1 MKRNSGILSI
11 LVVALSMGTAWAIRG
26 QFGHEHGAAWAGAIG
41 SLSTLLV
48 MKRSDWI
55 KKGLYVTLAGALGWG
70 LGGMMSYGLLVGY
83 GHGND
88 YGNVLYGLVM
98 LFLVGGLYGFMGG
111 GFFGVALSDTKRN
124 VIHWVN
130 LILEMTVGGI
140 VFYFFLVEQFEWH
153 VNPPR
158 SEIWAVCLGIS
169 VALAWNMIRH
179 KNYAALRVA
188 IFTCFGAGFGF
199 AFGNFLQV
207 LGRVS
212 EIHFNF
218 WNVMEYSLG
227 FFGGIGL
234 AYGTFTSKW
243 EQEAQDEFVT
253 TKQIFSLV
261 MLVGIIPFIMWQQN
275 FEWDRI
281 QETFVKLISTDDSTF
296 YLCVQWGS
304 LLLILLMAIY
314 WIARFKSYSEINYSS
329 LRHFF
334 FGHWLL
340 YIALSF
346 IITGAFVSIYRPEQ
360 YLYLFNYAIVFLL
373 INKVSPSF
381 TTQSFQFSRYVKGFV
396 SILIAIMLLSFIL
409 IHTHGEFKGAHK
421 RFGEIPAIVD
431 TIGKK

>member
-124 VIHWVN
+124 VVQWVN

-140 VFYFFLVEQFEWH
+140 IFYFFLVEQFDWH

-243 EQEAQDEFVT
+243 KQEAEDEVVT
-253 TKQIFSLV
+253 TKQLFSLV

-281 QETFVKLISTDDSTF
+281 QETFVRLLSSDDSTF
-296 YLCVQWGS
+296 YSGVQWGS

-314 WIARFKSYSEINYSS
+314 WIARFKSYSEITYSS

-346 IITGAFVSIYRPEQ
+346 IITGAFVSTYRPEQ
-360 YLYLFNYAIVFLL
+360 YLYLVNYAIVFLL

>member
-48 MKRSDWI
+48 MKRTDWI
-55 KKGLYVTLAGALGWG
+55 KKGLIVTLAGALGWG

-281 QETFVKLISTDDSTF
+281 QETFVKLISSDDSTF

-314 WIARFKSYSEINYSS
+314 WIARFKSYSEITYSS
-329 LRHFF
+329 LCHFF

-346 IITGAFVSIYRPEQ
+346 IITGAFVSTYRPEQ
-360 YLYLFNYAIVFLL
+360 YLYLVNYAIVFLL

-421 RFGEIPAIVD
+421 RFGETPAIVD

>member
-48 MKRSDWI
+48 MKRTDWI

-88 YGNVLYGLVM
+88 FGNVLYGLVM

-124 VIHWVN
+124 VVQWVN

-140 VFYFFLVEQFEWH
+140 IFYFFLVEQFDWH

-243 EQEAQDEFVT
+243 EQEAEDEVVT
-253 TKQIFSLV
+253 TKQLFSLV
-261 MLVGIIPFIMWQQN
+261 ILVGIIPFIMWQQN

>member
-124 VIHWVN
+124 VVQWVN

-140 VFYFFLVEQFEWH
+140 IFYFFLVEQFDWH

-243 EQEAQDEFVT
+243 KQEAEDEVVT
-253 TKQIFSLV
+253 TKQLFSLV

-281 QETFVKLISTDDSTF
+281 QETFVRLLSSDDSTF
-296 YLCVQWGS
+296 YSGVQWGS

-314 WIARFKSYSEINYSS
+314 WIARFKSYSEITYSS
-329 LRHFF
+329 LCHFF

-346 IITGAFVSIYRPEQ
+346 IITGAFVSTYRPEQ
-360 YLYLFNYAIVFLL
+360 YLYLVNYAIVFLL

>member
-1 MKRNSGILSI
+1 MKRNSGLLSI
-11 LVVALSMGTAWAIRG
+11 LIVALSMGTAWAIRG

-48 MKRSDWI
+48 MKRTDWI
-55 KKGLYVTLAGALGWG
+55 TKGLYVTLAGALGWG

-83 GHGND
+83 GRAD
-88 YGNVLYGLVM
+88 DFANVLYGLGM
-98 LFLVGGLYGFMGG
+98 LFFVGGLYGFMGG
-111 GFFGVALSDTKRN
+111 GFFGVALSDTKRT
-124 VIHWVN
+124 VVHWVN

-140 VFYFFLVEQFEWH
+140 IFYFFLVEQFGWH

-188 IFTCFGAGFGF
+188 IFTCLGAGFGF

-207 LGRVS
+207 LGQVS

-234 AYGTFTSKW
+234 AYGTFTSTW
-243 EQEAQDEFVT
+243 EQQVDDGGVKS
-253 TKQIFSLV
+253 KQLFSLV
-261 MLVGIIPFIMWQQN
+261 MLVAIIPFIMWQQN
-275 FEWDRI
+275 FEWERI
-281 QETFVKLISTDDSTF
+281 QKTFVNILSTDNSTF

-304 LLLILLMAIY
+304 LFLILFMAIY
-314 WIARFKSYSEINYSS
+314 WISRFKNNLEISYSKLY
-329 LRHFF
+329 HFF
-334 FGHWLL
+334 IGHWLL

-360 YLYLFNYAIVFLL
+360 YLYLVNYVIVLIL
-373 INKVSPSF
+373 INRVSPSF
-381 TTQSFQFSRYVKGFV
+381 TAQSLQPASYIKGV
-396 SILIAIMLLSFIL
+396 LSILVVIMLLSYIL
-409 IHTHGEFKGAHK
+409 IHTHGEFKGSHK
-421 RFGEIPAIVD
+421 RFGEVPTLVD
-431 TIGKK
+431 TVGK

>member
-124 VIHWVN
+124 VVQWVN

-140 VFYFFLVEQFEWH
+140 IFYFFLVEQFDWH

-281 QETFVKLISTDDSTF
+281 QETFVKLISSDDSTF

-314 WIARFKSYSEINYSS
+314 WIARFKSYSEITYSS
-329 LRHFF
+329 LCHFF

-346 IITGAFVSIYRPEQ
+346 IITGAFVSTYRPEQ
-360 YLYLFNYAIVFLL
+360 YLYLVNYAIVFLL